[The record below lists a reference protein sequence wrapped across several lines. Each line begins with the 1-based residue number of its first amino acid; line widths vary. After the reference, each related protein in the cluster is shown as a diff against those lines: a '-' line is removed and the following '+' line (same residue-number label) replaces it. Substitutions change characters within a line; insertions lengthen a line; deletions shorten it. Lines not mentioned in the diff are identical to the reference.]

1 MYGRNVASGV
11 SQAHAGTVYLVSV
24 AGPKM
29 YLVADQARRAMK
41 KVAEDTQLFQLLDF
55 GSDVLRYQSFTAS
68 GKLYDS
74 FELQRQPDG
83 SKRLMETDPAKLLP
97 QRRCGNPNQAT
108 ADDNK
113 CWEGDDFGLAAAAN
127 R

>member
-29 YLVADQARRAMK
+29 YLVADQARQQMQ
-41 KVAEDTQLFQLLDF
+41 KVAEDTQLYQLLDF
-55 GSDVLRYQSFTAS
+55 QQDVLRYQSFTVS

-83 SKRLMETDPAKLLP
+83 SKQLLETDTNKLLP
-97 QRRCGNPNQAT
+97 ARRCGNPDAALAETN
-108 ADDNK
+108 DHRLV
-113 CWEGDDFGLAAAAN
+113 WVDFNHDPG
-127 R
+127 